1 MGGFSMENQLKELFG
16 AWIQAIGTVTAA
28 VGSTPSLNENTQQ
41 SLNLWGNV
49 LQGTGNA
56 IIADAQEGFTLEKL
70 GNEVQ
75 AIGNTTVVAGIL
87 LNISEENKLKLD
99 INGNLLQ
106 AVGGG
111 IALPED
117 LLDEPSTIRTLNIAG
132 NVLQIIGNSL
142 QAFGGAEELRS
153 LRKKNEDRFKGYRE
167 SNESKVISSSE
178 SLSINGSWIQA
189 VGSVIS
195 AISQTKESIE
205 ELN

>member
-1 MGGFSMENQLKELFG
+1 MENQLKALFG

-28 VGSTPSLNENTQQ
+28 VGSTPSLDEGIQD
-41 SLNLWGNV
+41 SLNVWGNA

-56 IIADAQEGFTLEKL
+56 LIADSEEGFSLGKL

-75 AIGNTTVVAGIL
+75 AIGNSIVIAGLL

-111 IALPED
+111 IALPDD
-117 LLDEPSTIRTLNIAG
+117 LVDEPSTIRTLNIAG

-142 QAFGGAEELRS
+142 QARGGIIELKS
-153 LRKKNEDRFKGYRE
+153 NLDNQDKYKSYRE
-167 SNESKVISSSE
+167 SNESQELSYNE
-178 SLSINGSWIQA
+178 SLAINGSWIQA

-195 AISQTKESIE
+195 AIAQTMESKGKK
-205 ELN
+205 

>member
-28 VGSTPSLNENTQQ
+28 VGSTPSLNEDTQEN
-41 SLNLWGNV
+41 LNLWGNV

-56 IIADAQEGFTLEKL
+56 LIADAQEGFTLEKL

-132 NVLQIIGNSL
+132 NVLQIVGNSM
-142 QAFGGAEELRS
+142 QALAGAEELKSIREN
-153 LRKKNEDRFKGYRE
+153 KDKFKGYRE
-167 SNESKVISSSE
+167 NNESKQDSSSE
-178 SLSINGSWIQA
+178 ELAISGSWIQA

-195 AISQTKESIE
+195 AIAQTKESIE
-205 ELN
+205 EIN

>member
-28 VGSTPSLNENTQQ
+28 VGSTPSLNENTQE

-56 IIADAQEGFTLEKL
+56 LIADAQEGFSLEKL

-75 AIGNTTVVAGIL
+75 AIGNSTVVAGIL

-117 LLDEPSTIRTLNIAG
+117 LIEEPSTIRTLNITG

-142 QAFGGAEELRS
+142 QAFGGADELKSIR
-153 LRKKNEDRFKGYRE
+153 KNEDRFKGYRE
-167 SNESKVISSSE
+167 NNESKQDSSSE
-178 SLSINGSWIQA
+178 SLAINGSWIQA

-195 AISQTKESIE
+195 AIAQTKESLKEI
-205 ELN
+205 N